1 METSGRRVYFRGM
14 KPSTLSV
21 LVGTLLYSGAVFASP
36 GGPTWETI
44 GVGAVGIIIAGLGAY
59 AKGISGRVDKLEARQ
74 AEMNTAMLREYHTKD
89 DVRELVGEVRESM
102 KLFHVEMKAS
112 MNELK
117 QRFDHFE
124 NIYGR

>member
-1 METSGRRVYFRGM
+1 METTGRRVYFRGM
-14 KPSTLSV
+14 KASTLAV
-21 LVGTLLYSGAVFASP
+21 LVGTLVYSGAVFASP

-44 GVGAVGIIIAGLGAY
+44 GVGAVGLVITGIGWY
-59 AKGISGRVDKLEARQ
+59 AKGVSGRVDKLDERVQRMNEAI
-74 AEMNTAMLREYHTKD
+74 LREYHTKD
-89 DVRELVGEVRESM
+89 DVRELIGEVRESM